1 MLHRKINR
9 KYIIQTR
16 IGNSPTSRSVMF
28 FFRTMSKMIFCCREG
43 GTRNKTVY
51 SVYFA
56 RRSLISNS
64 PGYRYWTFKTTS
76 PGSAFGGMAAFGAS
90 SASLIVMLG
99 GQLGLYSLSSNV
111 FFPLSA
117 LISQAGKMKSNAASN
132 RDVCAKYLSR
142 RRVDSSDVLF
152 KFTAI

>member
-1 MLHRKINR
+1 MLQRKINR

-51 SVYFA
+51 SLYFA

-111 FFPLSA
+111 FFPPHCFN
-117 LISQAGKMKSNAASN
+117 Q
-132 RDVCAKYLSR
+132 LSR
-142 RRVDSSDVLF
+142 KNEVKRSQQSRCMRKKSIMETCRF
-152 KFTAI
+152 K